1 MVDGYTGS
9 YLKEEIW
16 ISPTEGGIIERD
28 GFIGVNGGIERFGGG
43 KPEGWGGHK

>member
-9 YLKEEIW
+9 YLKEEMW
-16 ISPTEGGIIERD
+16 ISPTEGGIIERY
-28 GFIGVNGGIERFGGG
+28 GFIEVNGGIEGFHGV